1 MRINTNL
8 KYYKKKLMEKI
19 AGLNNYDHA
28 LCSIIPFTVVLLIS
42 LLLSTGNAH
51 QSQRHYSECF

>member
-8 KYYKKKLMEKI
+8 KYYQKKLMEK
-19 AGLNNYDHA
+19 NNYDLA